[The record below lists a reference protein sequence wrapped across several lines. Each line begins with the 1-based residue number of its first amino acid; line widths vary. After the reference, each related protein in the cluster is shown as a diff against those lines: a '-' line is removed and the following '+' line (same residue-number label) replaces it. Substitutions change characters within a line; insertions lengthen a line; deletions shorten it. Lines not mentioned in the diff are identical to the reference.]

1 MQPRNFPIQ
10 TLQFRN
16 QFIACWCMLHC
27 FFNSDPPESIQKDV
41 GKPNTLWKT
50 YTKNYGKSP
59 FSMGKSTISM
69 AFFSS
74 FLLVYQRVNEHHV
87 PFAMACPHRFCMEK
101 TGWKIGWQSLTGA
114 VSQARPG
121 DLTFFQVGNGII
133 GPTEL
138 AYHGMCNHENPGKG
152 CVVQKLSAGC
162 SMEVPLESP
171 SYWLLKWANVPI
183 LPWSHQGLGSFQ
195 RFLRKPVLRIQWC
208 LTSHLY
214 SLGINEHPLNIRHI
228 DLQNIL
234 SLCCF
239 VANCPCQKSKSSREF
254 CSWILLVADLR
265 KANCQDCP
273 AAQCCSRP
281 AAGG

>member
-1 MQPRNFPIQ
+1 MNITFLSPWLVHIVFVWKNRLKNRL
-10 TLQFRN
+10 T
-16 QFIACWCMLHC
+16 IAHRSSVSGTTWGPH
-27 FFNSDPPESIQKDV
+27 
-41 GKPNTLWKT
+41 
-50 YTKNYGKSP
+50 
-59 FSMGKSTISM
+59 
-69 AFFSS
+69 FFSGGK
-74 FLLVYQRVNEHHV
+74 RD
-87 PFAMACPHRFCMEK
+87 HRSNRI
-101 TGWKIGWQSLTGA
+101 GLSWDVQPWKPWKSMCC
-114 VSQARPG
+114 SE
-121 DLTFFQVGNGII
+121 TFSRMF
-133 GPTEL
+133 
-138 AYHGMCNHENPGKG
+138 HGG
-152 CVVQKLSAGC
+152 
-162 SMEVPLESP
+162 SMESP

-208 LTSHLY
+208 QTSHLY

-239 VANCPCQKSKSSREF
+239 VVNCPCQKSKSSREF
-254 CSWILLVADLR
+254 WSWILLVADLR